1 MSLTSNLRNYWR
13 VAAGVREY
21 SRQPI
26 PSNLADAVRG
36 QVDQREETW
45 LALVRRAIFVDPQ
58 HPYKRLF
65 DLAGCEFGDLEQS
78 VRSTGLEPTLG
89 KLYDDGVY
97 LTVDEF
103 KGKAPIVRHGREI
116 TSTPSDF
123 HNRLE
128 DAWLEVTTGG
138 STGRRTPI
146 PSGTAS
152 LLARDTISALMIA
165 EFSPQDCARLIVRP
179 ILPSSIGV
187 MMGLSMSRM
196 GCPIDHWF
204 ATGGGV
210 KDSLHYR
217 ALTRYLVQVGRWNG
231 ASMPAPE
238 YLAPGDFATPI
249 EWIAREKRNGRPTIL
264 SAFVSPAVRMAA
276 LARERGLDVEGSI
289 VMAGGETV
297 TDAKLNVLRQAGM
310 HYSSRYWIS
319 EIGAIGMGC
328 RNMLSEARSH
338 LMRNQVAVI
347 SRLRQQAITQTSVNA
362 LLFTSVSP
370 LCASVV
376 INAEMGDT
384 AVLAPSNC
392 DCSLSQA
399 GLNWEIR
406 DISSYSKL
414 TGQGMTVMGADV
426 AALIE
431 DRLPRQCGGVPADYQ
446 LVERHGTG
454 QTELELR
461 VSPRAGVKDLATVKR
476 EFISGLRRVYGG
488 SLATRVWEHSD
499 GLTVIEAE
507 PFATPTGKVLPLHLA
522 AAQGQNRETHES

>member
-21 SRQPI
+21 SKQPI
-26 PSNLADAVRG
+26 PENLADAVRV
-36 QVDQREETW
+36 QVEQREETW
-45 LALVRRAIFVDPQ
+45 LALVRQTIFAEAQ
-58 HPYKRLF
+58 HPYKSLF

-78 VRSTGLEPTLG
+78 VRSMGLEPTLE
-89 KLYDDGVY
+89 KLYDGGVY

-103 KGKAPIVRHGREI
+103 KGKAPIVRHGQEI
-116 TSTPSDF
+116 VSTSGDF

-128 DAWLEVTTGG
+128 DAWMEVATGG

-146 PSGTAS
+146 PHGTAN
-152 LLARDTISALMIA
+152 LLARDIVSALMIS
-165 EFSPQDCARLIVRP
+165 EFVPQNYARLIVRP

-204 ATGGGV
+204 ATGGAAR
-210 KDSLHYR
+210 DSLHYR

-238 YLAPGDFATPI
+238 YLAPGDFATPV
-249 EWIAREKRNGRPTIL
+249 EWIAREKKNGRPTML
-264 SAFVSPAVRMAA
+264 SAFVSPAIRMAA
-276 LARERGLDVEGSI
+276 LARERGLDVEGTL
-289 VMAGGETV
+289 VTAGGETM
-297 TDAKLNVLRQAGM
+297 TSAKLDVMKQAGM
-310 HYSSRYWIS
+310 RFSSRYWIS
-319 EIGAIGMGC
+319 EIGPIGMGC
-328 RNMLSEARSH
+328 RNMLDEGRAH

-370 LCASVV
+370 LCASIV

-384 AVLAPSNC
+384 AVLAPTNC
-392 DCSLSQA
+392 DCSLSRA
-399 GLNWEIR
+399 GLNWEVR
-406 DISSYSKL
+406 NISSYSKL
-414 TGQGMTVMGADV
+414 TGQGMTLMGADV
-426 AALIE
+426 AALLE
-431 DRLPRQCGGVPADYQ
+431 EHLPRQCGGAPADYQ
-446 LVERHGTG
+446 LVERHGAG

-461 VSPRAGVKDLATVKR
+461 VSPRVGVEDLAIVKR
-476 EFISGLRRVYGG
+476 EFISGLRGVYGG

-499 GLTVIEAE
+499 GLKVIEEE
-507 PFATPTGKVLPLHLA
+507 PFATPAGKVLPLHLA
-522 AAQGQNRETHES
+522 STEAENREKHES